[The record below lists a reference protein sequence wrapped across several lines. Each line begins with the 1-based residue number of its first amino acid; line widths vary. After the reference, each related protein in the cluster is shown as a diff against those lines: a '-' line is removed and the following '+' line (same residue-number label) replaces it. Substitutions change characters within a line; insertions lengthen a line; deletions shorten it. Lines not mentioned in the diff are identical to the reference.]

1 MLLGINFYRDAFKY
15 KLLMH
20 VNPAIHMESHLQTFV
35 VIHSFLFQ
43 SHQFPAT
50 LTEIIF
56 TKILREV

>member
-35 VIHSFLFQ
+35 VIHSFLF
-43 SHQFPAT
+43 
-50 LTEIIF
+50 
-56 TKILREV
+56 